1 MHLWAEKVAAGPD
14 GAIPPA
20 ILHETHDPYLSD
32 SEDEDE
38 PDTYIK
44 DPTTS
49 GRIRLQDATSVV
61 YQVAASMRSVTTD
74 TVEYQPLFEFA
85 EVASNSAYPRVVCTV
100 TLPEGPDIRTFCGS
114 PSSSFSQARRTAC
127 FETCSALF
135 HAGLLDYHF
144 FPQPPRTSSPYRQ
157 RPEESDT
164 LEPDEVGSRSSL
176 PPKGSAHNKQN
187 GTRCY
192 PRKRPDFWTNSLQ
205 ASLTRLYPTII
216 SVEISSASRSTA
228 GTHGPIVLLTRL
240 PLPSVAS
247 FKLFNSGVPTIA
259 HLRRGAAMEVDD
271 AKLQDLY
278 LYTIRICRAILNK
291 HFVVPLEKMPYFF
304 APISP
309 SWAGFSGSVDNRWHR
324 AEVAND
330 ILWNRISI
338 AARDWVVPLQT
349 ASVQALSDDLQDAII
364 QDRWVEFTRRH
375 FVVRIRPDLT
385 PMSKPVDSLVSP
397 CFENRE
403 FVPTVPEFTIFIAG
417 RRI

>member
-1 MHLWAEKVAAGPD
+1 MHLWAEKVAAGPE
-14 GAIPPA
+14 GAVPPT

-38 PDTYIK
+38 PDSYIK

-61 YQVAASMRSVTTD
+61 YQVAASARGVTTD
-74 TVEYQPLFEFA
+74 AVEYQPLFGFE
-85 EVASNSAYPRVVCTV
+85 EVATNSAYPRVVCTV
-100 TLPEGPDIRTFCGS
+100 TLPEGPAIRTFRGG

-127 FETCSALF
+127 FETCSGLF

-144 FPQPPRTSSPYRQ
+144 FPQPPRTSSPYRR
-157 RPEESDT
+157 RPDESDT
-164 LEPDEVGSRSSL
+164 LELDEVGSASSL

-216 SVEISSASRSTA
+216 SVEISSSSSSAA
-228 GTHGPIVLLTRL
+228 GAHGPIVLLTRL

-247 FKLFNSGVPTIA
+247 FKLFSSGVPAIA

-271 AKLQDLY
+271 AKLQDLH

-291 HFVVPLEKMPYFF
+291 HFVAPLEKMPYFF
-304 APISP
+304 APIRP
-309 SWAGFSGSVDNRWHR
+309 SWPGFSGSVDNRWYR
-324 AEVAND
+324 AEVVKEID
-330 ILWNRISI
+330 WTQVSI
-338 AARDWVVPLQT
+338 AARDWVVPIQT
-349 ASVQALSDDLQDAII
+349 LSDDLQDAII

-385 PMSKPVDSLVSP
+385 PMSKPVDSPVRLCSL
-397 CFENRE
+397 
-403 FVPTVPEFTIFIAG
+403 
-417 RRI
+417 